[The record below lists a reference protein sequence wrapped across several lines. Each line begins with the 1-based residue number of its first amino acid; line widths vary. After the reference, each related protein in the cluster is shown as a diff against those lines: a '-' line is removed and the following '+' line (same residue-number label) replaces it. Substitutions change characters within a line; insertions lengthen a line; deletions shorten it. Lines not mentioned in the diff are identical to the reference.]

1 MILFHKESKSKTK
14 KNWGGGGERRVGL
27 GEGRRGRGRWM
38 DRRTG
43 PNQFAL
49 QLLRTWGHNN
59 ALMFK
64 LCP

>member
-14 KNWGGGGERRVGL
+14 KIGGGGGEEGWV